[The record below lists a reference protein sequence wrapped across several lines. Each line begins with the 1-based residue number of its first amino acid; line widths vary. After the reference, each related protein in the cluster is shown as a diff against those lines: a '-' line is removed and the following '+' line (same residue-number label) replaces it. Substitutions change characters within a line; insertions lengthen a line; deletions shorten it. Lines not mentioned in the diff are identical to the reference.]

1 MKERVKQLC
10 KEKGVS
16 MNAAESEMCLAKGYI
31 SKLGN
36 SNPNQKTL
44 QKMSEYFG
52 VSVEYLIN
60 GKEEDSEQKITSLS
74 QSEMVYAG
82 RNENRCWKTTHCANT
97 LKNTRTCENEL

>member
-1 MKERVKQLC
+1 
-10 KEKGVS
+10 
-16 MNAAESEMCLAKGYI
+16 MNTAESEMGLAKGYI

-74 QSEMVYAG
+74 KSEMVYAG
-82 RNENRCWKTTHCANT
+82 RNENRGRKTADCSHTF
-97 LKNTRTCENEL
+97 KNT